1 MGGGQGKMRLIR
13 LASRARHT
21 LERIAH
27 SAANARMVRRAQAL
41 LWLHAGERVS
51 IVAKRLGMSRRGIYK
66 IVAQYQAR
74 ADEPVA
80 HRIADRPHL
89 GRRATKREQVAQIV
103 ARLLK
108 TKPSRYGYRA
118 LAWSTPMLRHQVEQR
133 LRMSVSDRTVRRALR
148 QLRYRYKRPRYVLA
162 RRSGTWR
169 QAKGGSKTA

>member
-1 MGGGQGKMRLIR
+1 MSLIR
-13 LASRARHT
+13 LPGRARQT

-41 LWLHAGERVS
+41 LWLHAGERIGV
-51 IVAKRLGMSRRGIYK
+51 VAQRLGMSRRGIYK

-74 ADEPVA
+74 TNEPVA
-80 HRIADRPHL
+80 HRIVDRPHT
-89 GRRATKREQVAQIV
+89 GRRATKREQVARIV

-118 LAWSTPMLRHQVEQR
+118 LAWSTPMLRHQVEHR
-133 LRMSVSDRTVRRALR
+133 LQMSVSERTVRRALR
-148 QLRYRYKRPRYVLA
+148 HLRYRYKRPRYVLA
-162 RRSGTWR
+162 RRSPTWR

>member
-1 MGGGQGKMRLIR
+1 MRRIR
-13 LASRARHT
+13 LAGRARYT

-51 IVAKRLGMSRRGIYK
+51 MVAQRLGMSRRGIYK

-74 ADEPVA
+74 ADQPVA
-80 HRIADRPHL
+80 QRIADRPHT
-89 GRRATKREQVAQIV
+89 GRRATKREQVAPVV

-118 LAWSTPMLRHQVEQR
+118 LAWSTPMLQHQVEQR
-133 LRMSVSDRTVRRALR
+133 LHMSVSERTVRRALR